1 MINIHIIYNMS
12 EFQSLSLPPMPLSL
26 SQAGPVVL
34 TQEQIE
40 KLYKDLNPGFK
51 DKEEDEDET
60 KDARRRAFISY
71 MKNMSAFNGQADK
84 NVEREGERIL
94 EFLDS
99 DKVDQIEQVDK
110 NINFPVSRGNRV
122 LPETVFFESRIV
134 KTKDNKII
142 FKMFIPRRRDNKT
155 FEYMRSIF
163 NNEIFTQLK
172 AQGLMRSMPSL
183 IIPRILTD
191 IIFVFNDPNGPD
203 GFVFI
208 LGMEYINDMIPI
220 SSILTPDNY
229 LEIYTQIRDVILALN
244 RNKIYHNDLN
254 HNNIQAKKEAD
265 GSIKIVLIDF
275 GEARN
280 VPAYDPPDGSLYF
293 DEMFVDAA
301 GNYVDDPGFDK
312 MKAWADGIVR
322 GGKQHKRRY
331 INKSKKRTKG
341 KKSKTSK
348 KKNKTKNKKSKKYR
362 K

>member
-1 MINIHIIYNMS
+1 MINNIHIIYNMS
-12 EFQSLSLPPMPLSL
+12 EFQSLSLPPMSLSL
-26 SQAGPVVL
+26 SQVVL

-71 MKNMSAFNGQADK
+71 MKNMSAFNGRADA
-84 NVEREGERIL
+84 NVEREGKRIL

-99 DKVDQIEQVDK
+99 DLVDQLEQVDK
-110 NINFPVSRGNRV
+110 NINFPVSRGTRM
-122 LPETVFFESRIV
+122 LPETIFFESRIV
-134 KTKDNKII
+134 KTKDNSII
-142 FKMFIPRRRDNKT
+142 FKMFIPRKRDNKT

-163 NNEIFTQLK
+163 NNEIFNQLK

-191 IIFVFNDPNGPD
+191 KIFVFNDPNGPD

-208 LGMEYINDMIPI
+208 LGMEFITGMVSI

-229 LEIYTQIRDVILALN
+229 LEIYTQIRDIILALN
-244 RNKIYHNDLN
+244 RNGIYHNDLN
-254 HNNIQAKKEAD
+254 HNNIQAKRGAD

-280 VPAYDPPDGSLYF
+280 VPAYDPPHGSLYF
-293 DEMFVDAA
+293 DEMFRDAA
-301 GNYVDDPGFDK
+301 GNYMPDPGFDK
-312 MKAWADGIVR
+312 MKAWADGRINS
-322 GGKQHKRRY
+322 GGKQRKRRY

-348 KKNKTKNKKSKKYR
+348 KKNKTKNKKGKKYR

>member
-1 MINIHIIYNMS
+1 MS
-12 EFQSLSLPPMPLSL
+12 DLPPMSLSLPPMSLSL
-26 SQAGPVVL
+26 SQVVL
-34 TQEQIE
+34 TPDQIE

-51 DKEEDEDET
+51 DKEEDEDDI
-60 KDARRRAFISY
+60 KDGRRRAFISY
-71 MKNMSAFNGQADK
+71 MKNISAFNGRADA
-84 NVEREGERIL
+84 NVEMEGKRIL
-94 EFLDS
+94 RFLDS
-99 DKVDQIEQVDK
+99 DQVDQIEQVDK
-110 NINFPVSRGNRV
+110 NINFPVSRGTRM
-122 LPETVFFESRIV
+122 LPETIFFESRIV
-134 KTKDNKII
+134 KTKDNSII

-163 NNEIFTQLK
+163 NNEIFNQLK
-172 AQGLMRSMPSL
+172 AQGLMRSMSSL

-191 IIFVFNDPNGPD
+191 KIFVFNDPNGPD

-208 LGMEYINDMIPI
+208 LGMEFITDMVSI

-229 LEIYTQIRDVILALN
+229 LEIYTEIRDIILALN
-244 RNKIYHNDLN
+244 RNGIYHNDLN
-254 HNNIQAKKEAD
+254 HNNIQAKRGAD

-280 VPAYDPPDGSLYF
+280 VPAYDPPHGSLYF
-293 DEMFVDAA
+293 DQMFRDSA

-312 MKAWADGIVR
+312 MKEWADGIVR

-331 INKSKKRTKG
+331 INKSKKRTKC

-348 KKNKTKNKKSKKYR
+348 KKKKKSKKYR